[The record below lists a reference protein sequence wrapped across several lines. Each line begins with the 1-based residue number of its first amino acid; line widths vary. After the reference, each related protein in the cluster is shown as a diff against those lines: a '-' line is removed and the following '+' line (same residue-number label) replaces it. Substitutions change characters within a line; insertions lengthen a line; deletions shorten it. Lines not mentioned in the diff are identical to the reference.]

1 MTKLNNGVAHTMQ
14 QRVTVLQQGNYLLSQ
29 MTTIRSSET
38 TNAAFCNAF
47 EQVASQLI
55 TTALDFV
62 PIESVEVVTPTGRTF
77 RGARQV
83 KPVCGVS
90 ILRAGASFE
99 HVLRKAYDGPLSF
112 GKVLIQRDEK
122 TSLPTYLYSN
132 LPKNITSS
140 TVLVLEPMLATGGSS
155 SKAIEILKEAGV
167 CEENMIFVNLL
178 AAKKGVN
185 EVLSRFPGLR
195 LVTAAVDDELTASN
209 HIAPGLGDFGDRF
222 YGTTA

>member
-1 MTKLNNGVAHTMQ
+1 
-14 QRVTVLQQGNYLLSQ
+14 
-29 MTTIRSSET
+29 MTTLRAFET
-38 TNAAFCNAF
+38 TTAAFCNAF
-47 EQVASQLI
+47 EHIATQLI
-55 TTALDFV
+55 TAALDLAPTEDV
-62 PIESVEVVTPTGRTF
+62 DVLTPTGRTF
-77 RGARQV
+77 HGVRQV

-132 LPKNITSS
+132 LPKNIGSS
-140 TVLVLEPMLATGGSS
+140 TILILEPMLATGGSV

-167 CEENMIFVNLL
+167 SEENMIFVNLL
-178 AAKKGVN
+178 AAKKGVDT
-185 EVLSRFPGLR
+185 VLMRFPSLR

-222 YGTTA
+222 YGTTD